1 MFNQIPVG
9 LFDEFLKG
17 LNLIYHDRLLG
28 VLLLDYID
36 RSEQNGEFTL
46 KIIIVLKGFED
57 YSAEVERTKN
67 LISSLSLKFGVSIN
81 QIFV

>member
-28 VLLLDYID
+28 ILLLEYID
-36 RSEQNGEFTL
+36 RHEQIGESTL
-46 KIIIVLKGFED
+46 KILIVLKGFED
-57 YSAEVERTKN
+57 HSVEVELTKN
-67 LISSLSLKFGVSIN
+67 LISNLSLKFGVSIN